1 MRGLV
6 HFLGVEGQTAER
18 AQRGWHL
25 QTWLE
30 ALPAEPAGDMDLR
43 LLLPCQHVQSG
54 SPVATNS
61 SGDNLMLTF
70 PPPCWLRGELS
81 LPSTALLYVVYPLQP
96 VPNNSIPGIG

>member
-1 MRGLV
+1 MGGFV

-43 LLLPCQHVQSG
+43 LLPPCQHIQSG
-54 SPVATNS
+54 SGDTAYG
-61 SGDNLMLTF
+61 SGDNLVHIHQ
-70 PPPCWLRGELS
+70 PP
-81 LPSTALLYVVYPLQP
+81 QP
-96 VPNNSIPGIG
+96 YSQLDIAKR

>member
-43 LLLPCQHVQSG
+43 LLLPCQHVQNG
-54 SPVATNS
+54 SPVAIDS
-61 SGDNLMLTF
+61 SGDNLMPTL
-70 PPPCWLRGELS
+70 PPPQVIVK
-81 LPSTALLYVVYPLQP
+81 STTLLYVVYPLQP
-96 VPNNSIPGIG
+96 VSQ